1 MKENKSIPM
10 TGVWKKFFLFLFL
23 TFSVGVFG
31 TFAQTKVVT
40 GTVTDAMK
48 EPLPG
53 VSVVIKGTTTGTIT
67 DIDGK
72 FSINAKS
79 SDALEFTFLGMKTLA
94 VTVGTQT
101 TINVTL
107 EDDTHVLSETVV
119 IGYGTAKKADLT
131 GSIGSVSSKDILKQ
145 PALNAVQ
152 SVQGKVAGVNIT
164 ASDAPGSSPTIVIRG
179 LGTALGGRNPLYI
192 VDGFPVDDIKSI
204 SSADIVSMDILK
216 DASSASIYGVRAANG
231 VVLITTKK
239 GQTGSAKIT
248 VDSYA
253 GIKTT
258 LNKVKMANASQYIT
272 YFNENQNMLKQYG
285 STTTYQLADA
295 SQQPFN
301 TDWYDELLNTG
312 FFNNN
317 TVSLSGGGQ
326 TVDYFFS
333 YNYYNEKG
341 MLDGQGY
348 QRSTIRNNNVYKFYN
363 DRLKFSQNINI
374 SFANENPKSYGAF
387 NEAYRQ
393 SPLVATHYANGRYGL
408 PYASKSTG
416 VMWANEG
423 DGSDGKLNSI
433 GNPLL
438 TINNSAERAKTL
450 TIQGDIEGEFK
461 LTDYLKVNSRFGAT
475 KYFYKNRLFTNIKN
489 AWLNTG
495 GVNRTEDQFEGYK
508 TANPGVIEYADNS
521 LNLTNSDTYRWMWE
535 GYITFNKNF
544 GGHNIEA
551 VAGLSRERTGIGSY
565 SSLTG
570 YDVPEK
576 NQYWSMN
583 HADDSYTKVIDQYDY
598 TARSLAS
605 YFARVQY
612 NYNHKYYV
620 SATVRRDGSSTF
632 KSSGNYWG
640 TFPSFGLG
648 WTITEEDFM
657 KDFKILDYMKIRAT
671 WGKLGNQD
679 VPLNVSTMITYP
691 GSHEGNY
698 SFGDVPGYYQGA
710 MFGTPA
716 KNLSWEITREWG
728 VGFDFTMLDNR
739 LSGGFDFYDK
749 TNTNTILYVTPVYT
763 SPYSDKFYDHGAKVN
778 NRGIEL
784 NLGWRDKL
792 PMGITYDISVNYAY
806 NKNQVK
812 DVKATYAG
820 DTGGSLSDGEIT
832 KRLMEN
838 KPIYGWWM
846 YQADGVWQSQA
857 EIDAANANGEAVLGT
872 PRPGY
877 LKYKDQNNDG
887 KIDDSDKIY
896 AGSYIPSST
905 YGIHLGLEYK
915 NMDFSIDGYGVS
927 GNKIYNGLKHG
938 RIDGGE
944 NITYDTFKNR
954 WTGEGSTNS
963 NPGALREAKAS
974 TYFLESG
981 SYFRINNI
989 TFGYTFNDLVFKGSR
1004 LRTYFTAQNPFM
1016 FTGYSGF
1023 TPEIVGG
1030 GSTDA
1035 NLPNRTAGIELSAYP
1050 TTRNFLVGVNLSF

>member
-1 MKENKSIPM
+1 MKENKSTPM

-23 TFSVGVFG
+23 TFSVGISG
-31 TFAQTKVVT
+31 AFAQTKVAGAVI
-40 GTVTDAMK
+40 DAMK

-53 VSVVIKGTTTGTIT
+53 VSVVIKGTTTGTVT

-72 FSINAKS
+72 YSINAKS
-79 SDALEFTFLGMKTLA
+79 TDVLEFTFLGMKTL
-94 VTVGTQT
+94 TIPVGGKS
-101 TINVTL
+101 TINATL

-145 PALNAVQ
+145 PAVNAIQ

-164 ASDAPGSSPTIVIRG
+164 GSDAPGSSPTIVIRG
-179 LGTALGGRNPLYI
+179 LGTALGGREPLYI
-192 VDGFPVDDIKSI
+192 VDGFPVDNIKSI

-239 GQTGSAKIT
+239 GQTGSSKIT
-248 VDSYA
+248 VDAYA
-253 GIKTT
+253 GVKTT

-272 YFNENQNMLKQYG
+272 FFNENQAMLKQYG
-285 STTTYQLADA
+285 SKDTYFLADA
-295 SQQPFN
+295 SKQPFN

-333 YNYYNEKG
+333 YNYYDEKG
-341 MLDGQGY
+341 ILKDQNY
-348 QRSTIRNNNVYKFYN
+348 QRTTIRNNNVYKFFN
-363 DRLKFSQNINI
+363 DRLKFSQNLNI
-374 SFANENPKSYGAF
+374 SFSKENPKPYGAF
-387 NEAYRQ
+387 NNAYRQ
-393 SPLVATHYANGRYGL
+393 SPLVATNYSNGLYGL
-408 PYASKSTG
+408 PYADRSTG
-416 VMWANEG
+416 VMWTQDG
-423 DGSDGKLNSI
+423 DGSNGKLNSI

-438 TINNSAERAKTL
+438 EVANSAERAKTL
-450 TIQGDIEGEFK
+450 TIQGGIEGEFK
-461 LTDYLKVNSRFGAT
+461 LTDFLKVNSRFGAT
-475 KYFYKNRLFTNIKN
+475 KYYYKNRVFTNNKRS
-489 AWLNTG
+489 WLNTG
-495 GVNRTEDQFEGYK
+495 GVGRTEEQFENKKNEFPESKDYI
-508 TANPGVIEYADNS
+508 NNS
-521 LNLTNSDTYRWMWE
+521 LKLEDTDTYRWLWE

-544 GGHNIEA
+544 SGHNVEF
-551 VAGLSRERTGIGSY
+551 VAGLSRERTGIGSH
-565 SSLTG
+565 SELTG

-576 NQYWSMN
+576 SQYWSIK
-583 HADDSYTKVIDQYDY
+583 HASGGYPTDIIQYDY

-605 YFARVQY
+605 YFARMQY

-620 SATVRRDGSSTF
+620 SATIRRDGSSTF
-632 KSSGNYWG
+632 KSTGKYWG

-657 KDFKILDYMKIRAT
+657 KDFKLLDYMKIRAT

-679 VPLNVSTMITYP
+679 VPLNVSNMIVKE
-691 GSHEGNY
+691 GSATGNY
-698 SFGDVPGYYQGA
+698 VFGDIPGYYQGA

-728 VGFDFTMLDNR
+728 LGFDLTMLNSRLSVGFDY
-739 LSGGFDFYDK
+739 YDK
-749 TNTNTILYVTPVYT
+749 TNTNTILYVQPVRT
-763 SPYSDKFYDHGAKVN
+763 SPYQERFYDHGAKVS

-784 NLGWRDKL
+784 NIGWRDKL
-792 PMGITYDISVNYAY
+792 PMGITYDISMNYSY
-806 NKNQVK
+806 NKNLVK
-812 DVKATYAG
+812 NVKATYAG
-820 DTGGSLSDGEIT
+820 DTGGSLSDGEVT
-832 KRLMEN
+832 KRLEEN
-838 KPIYGWWM
+838 HPIYSWWM
-846 YQADGVWQSQA
+846 LEANGVWQSQA
-857 EIDAANANGEAVLGT
+857 EIDAAKAKGEAILGT

-887 KIDDSDKIY
+887 KIDDKDKIY
-896 AGSYIPSST
+896 SGSYIPTST
-905 YGIHLGLEYK
+905 YGMHIGLEYK
-915 NMDFSIDGYGVS
+915 NIDFSIDGYGVA

-944 NITYDTFKNR
+944 NITSDTFKDR
-954 WTGEGSTNS
+954 WHGEGTSNK

-974 TYFLESG
+974 TYYLESG

-989 TFGYTFNDLVFKGSR
+989 TLGYTFNDLVFKGSR

-1016 FTGYSGF
+1016 FTGYTGF

-1030 GSTDA
+1030 GTDDA

-1050 TTRNFLVGVNLSF
+1050 TTRNFLIGVNLSF